1 MFSLSF
7 WNTKITPVKIRLE
20 IKKKSG
26 VLFTTWFK
34 FSHQV
39 SVSDNCDRWRQSFVI
54 HTNNKLRLSLFD
66 KSLLT
71 SYELGTDGVWH
82 FIVYN
87 TCWHFQWWHSKKI
100 MKTYWLCTSDN
111 LCQFFAD
118 KLRLSI
124 FTSKYVYL
132 VEDSCC

>member
-20 IKKKSG
+20 IKKKIWGPFYHKVQIFPPS
-26 VLFTTWFK
+26 
-34 FSHQV
+34 
-39 SVSDNCDRWRQSFVI
+39 SVIDNCDRWRQSFI
-54 HTNNKLRLSLFD
+54 IQQTASFTLSIFH

-71 SYELGTDGVWH
+71 SYELQTDGVWH

-132 VEDSCC
+132 LEDSCC